1 MNFYSFQSIYHKRKF
16 MKNITDLLDFE
27 VRYVEDGSIEILGLD
42 DYPQMSKN
50 SFDLHKHLDLH
61 NIYKSGVEFP
71 INLYHWSVTI
81 TPDSE
86 EIIKKYYS
94 LDGIKTILDENISSL
109 KDKITFFKPEITYPP
124 KSKYPN
130 LILHFYQL
138 VEDGGMYIL
147 VDDELAMFETC
158 LIHYKNTKQF
168 TKKRIK
174 DLQKLVNVCELQQ
187 IPFLPI
193 ELIQFN
199 EDLKIKQIEQYTLAK
214 SASQNQ

>member
-1 MNFYSFQSIYHKRKF
+1 
-16 MKNITDLLDFE
+16 MKNITDLFDFE
-27 VRYVEDGSIEILGLD
+27 VRHLDDGSIEILDLC
-42 DYPQMSKN
+42 DYPQDSKN
-50 SFDLHKHLDLH
+50 CFYLHKHLDLH
-61 NIYKSGVEFP
+61 NIYKSGIEFP
-71 INLYHWSVTI
+71 INLFHWSVTI

-130 LILHFYQL
+130 LILHFYQ
-138 VEDGGMYIL
+138 VVDEGGMHII
-147 VDDELAMFETC
+147 DELDLFESSF
-158 LIHYKNTKQF
+158 IEYETKKRF
-168 TKKRIK
+168 TKKRAK
-174 DLQKLVNVCELQQ
+174 ELEKLVSVSELQQ

-199 EDLKIKQIEQYTLAK
+199 EDKTIKDIEQHILAK
-214 SASQNQ
+214 RVSHNQ